1 MNKFASRP
9 VLMLMSLVFL
19 ATVVIVHLD
28 GSKDGSD
35 VYAQE
40 FPIAAPP
47 NTTLGAPTQSPL
59 SELNMTN
66 QTGESLVESLG
77 SPISLMEDVRRE
89 VENTNA
95 TEFAARQLIE
105 ATRGNISSETSN
117 MTETNMTGNTDSPN
131 NITGDTT
138 NDTAMQAVIEE
149 TVNTNATGFAAD
161 NVINM
166 TSSTGP

>member
-1 MNKFASRP
+1 
-9 VLMLMSLVFL
+9 
-19 ATVVIVHLD
+19 
-28 GSKDGSD
+28 
-35 VYAQE
+35 
-40 FPIAAPP
+40 
-47 NTTLGAPTQSPL
+47 
-59 SELNMTN
+59 MTN

-117 MTETNMTGNTDSPN
+117 MTATNMTGNTDSPN

>member
-9 VLMLMSLVFL
+9 VLMLMSLFFL
-19 ATVVIVHLD
+19 ATVVIAHIG
-28 GSKDGSD
+28 GSKEGPD

-47 NTTLGAPTQSPL
+47 NTTLAAPSSSPL

-77 SPISLMEDVRRE
+77 LPISLMEDVRRE

-105 ATRGNISSETSN
+105 TTRGNMSGETSN
-117 MTETNMTGNTDSPN
+117 MTGTNMTGDTDSPAGV
-131 NITGDTT
+131 TGDMT
-138 NDTAMQAVIEE
+138 NDTAMQTVIEE
-149 TVNTNATGFAAD
+149 TVNTNATGVAAD

-166 TSSTGP
+166 TSSPGP